1 MTNNENINNICKL
14 LYKIENE
21 EGRIN
26 PNISID
32 ELLYLIIRINALYNE
47 MLVYS
52 KDLIKKYLY

>member
-14 LYKIENE
+14 LYKIEDE
-21 EGRIN
+21 EGRIS
-26 PNISID
+26 PNISSD

-47 MLVYS
+47 MLIYS

>member
-1 MTNNENINNICKL
+1 MTNNENINNICTL

-21 EGRIN
+21 EGKIN
-26 PNISID
+26 PNISSD

-47 MLVYS
+47 MLVCS

>member
-52 KDLIKKYLY
+52 KNLIKKYLY

>member
-21 EGRIN
+21 EGRRN
-26 PNISID
+26 PNISSD

>member
-26 PNISID
+26 PNISSD

>member
-21 EGRIN
+21 EEKIN
-26 PNISID
+26 PNISSD
-32 ELLYLIIRINALYNE
+32 ELLYLIVRINALYNE